1 MKRQANN
8 VILEFTYEQAE
19 MFTELATFLKNN
31 GEGLTLEDAICKC
44 FVAAFGAIAD
54 TLGKGEENE

>member
-1 MKRQANN
+1 MKRKANN
-8 VILEFTYEQAE
+8 IILEFTYEQAE

-31 GEGLTLEDAICKC
+31 GEGLTLENAICEC
-44 FVAAFGAIAD
+44 FVKAFGDIAD